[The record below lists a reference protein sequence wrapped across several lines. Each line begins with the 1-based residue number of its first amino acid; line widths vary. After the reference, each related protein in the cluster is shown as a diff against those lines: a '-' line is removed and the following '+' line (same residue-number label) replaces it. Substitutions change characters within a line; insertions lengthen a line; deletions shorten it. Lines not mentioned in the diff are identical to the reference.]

1 MAKAPK
7 IDARMARF
15 VVEDL
20 RRRRIPVDGLL
31 KEVGLRSSDLASPEG
46 RLPYAPVIHLI
57 EHAATLVGDA
67 SYGLHLA
74 ASLDARD
81 HGLLGFLALNSPTL
95 MDALINVQRYYKI
108 VREGEFEIE
117 RDGVQV
123 AVRLREADPALRGF
137 RQNSDFVVATLV
149 RACRDLTRQAIS
161 PIRVECVCEE
171 PDEKGEYADILGCPV
186 IFGTEWTALIY
197 AEEAMR
203 LPVQGADTKLLQT
216 LELTCRKILGPTPE
230 MQDLVREVRRLIVER
245 LPRGSANIDAIAD
258 ELKMGSKTLER
269 RLAGRSESFSAL
281 LDETRCKAAK
291 YYLEKTD
298 MRLSQVAY
306 MAGYTEPAAL
316 VRAFRRWTGTTPR
329 KFRDS
334 AGGSGR
340 AP

>member
-1 MAKAPK
+1 
-7 IDARMARF
+7 
-15 VVEDL
+15 
-20 RRRRIPVDGLL
+20 
-31 KEVGLRSSDLASPEG
+31 
-46 RLPYAPVIHLI
+46 
-57 EHAATLVGDA
+57 
-67 SYGLHLA
+67 
-74 ASLDARD
+74 
-81 HGLLGFLALNSPTL
+81 
-95 MDALINVQRYYKI
+95 
-108 VREGEFEIE
+108 
-117 RDGVQV
+117 
-123 AVRLREADPALRGF
+123 
-137 RQNSDFVVATLV
+137 
-149 RACRDLTRQAIS
+149 
-161 PIRVECVCEE
+161 
-171 PDEKGEYADILGCPV
+171 
-186 IFGTEWTALIY
+186 
-197 AEEAMR
+197 
-203 LPVQGADTKLLQT
+203 
-216 LELTCRKILGPTPE
+216 